1 MGKAA
6 RLFNGT
12 AEQTL
17 YGRVT
22 PTPEQ
27 RQFLQDQW
35 NALADHL
42 KARLPAWGYPITTWL
57 QGSYKYGTLI
67 KPVHKGEEY
76 DVDVGIYFSWDPTQ
90 TDLSPTAQQL
100 RTWVQ
105 HELVEYKKG
114 VEALVE
120 VTFPPKERCSR
131 AIYTQQFHIDTP
143 TYHLNPVTEVRRL
156 ACLSGAWESS
166 DPKLLYK
173 WFRDVVGPD
182 NRELLRRIIR
192 YLKGWAA
199 VAFQDSP
206 NARPSSILLT
216 VTVAEAF
223 SQMWGARPLGI
234 ADDDALIAV
243 VAIIY
248 ERLVQDSR
256 VFNPIDGKE
265 NLNRIPDDSW
275 DSFLTRLAVL
285 NDAAQAADAA
295 EDEAS
300 AALAWEGA
308 FLFLMPLPEADE
320 VEVVELA
327 TNRALMQVPDIEVR
341 VYDRRD
347 GNLLATHLNEVPR
360 VAKDRWLVFE
370 LVQKHVLPDFAD
382 ISWTVRNDGGEADYI
397 GDLGHFRRGINM
409 CAASESTAYL
419 GKHYMDCVIRLNG
432 TIFAVRRVPVH
443 VKPDQQKLLA
453 QAQRSWIKLRTSKG
467 RRR

>member
-1 MGKAA
+1 MGKAI

-22 PTPEQ
+22 PTPDQ

-42 KARLPAWGYPITTWL
+42 KARLPAWGYPISTWL

-67 KPVHKGEEY
+67 KPVHNGEEY
-76 DVDVGIYFSWDPTQ
+76 DVDLGIYFSWDPTK
-90 TDLSPTAQQL
+90 TEFSPTAQQL
-100 RTWVQ
+100 RIWVQ
-105 HELVEYKKG
+105 QELVEYKKG
-114 VEALVE
+114 VKALVE
-120 VTFPPKERCSR
+120 VVNPPKERCSR
-131 AIYTQQFHIDTP
+131 VIYKQQFHIDTP
-143 TYHLNPVTEVRRL
+143 TYHLNPAIDERRL
-156 ACLSGAWESS
+156 ACLSDKWEKS

-182 NRELLRRIIR
+182 NRELLRRLIR

-199 VAFQDSP
+199 VAFEDAP
-206 NARPSSILLT
+206 KARPSSILLT

-223 SQMWGARPLGI
+223 SQMWKTRLLGS

-243 VAIIY
+243 VAILY
-248 ERLVQDSR
+248 ERLVHESR
-256 VFNPIDGKE
+256 VSNPIDGTE
-265 NLNRIPDDSW
+265 NLNRIPPDSW
-275 DSFLTRLAVL
+275 DAFLTRLAVL

-308 FLFLMPLPEADE
+308 FSFLMPLPEADE
-320 VEVVELA
+320 VEIFESG

-347 GNLLATHLNEVPR
+347 GNLLKTHLNEVPS
-360 VAKDRWLVFE
+360 VAKGRWLVFE
-370 LVQKHVLPDFAD
+370 LANKHVLPDFAD
-382 ISWTVRNDGGEADYI
+382 ISWTVRNDGEEADYI

-409 CAASESTAYL
+409 QTASESTAYL

-443 VKPDQQKLLA
+443 IQPEQEKILVQV
-453 QAQRSWIKLRTSKG
+453 QRSWTKLRTRKS

>member
-1 MGKAA
+1 MGKAV

-12 AEQTL
+12 AVQTL

-42 KARLPAWGYPITTWL
+42 KARLPVWGYPITTWI

-76 DVDVGIYFSWDPTQ
+76 DVDIGIYFLWDPKD

-100 RTWVQ
+100 RAWVQ
-105 HELVEYKKG
+105 QELMEYKNG

-120 VTFPPKERCSR
+120 VADPPKERCSR
-131 AIYTQQFHIDTP
+131 AIYKQQFHIDTP
-143 TYHLNPVTEVRRL
+143 TYHLNPSTDARRL
-156 ACLSGAWESS
+156 ACLSGAWENS

-173 WFRDVVGPD
+173 WFRDVVGSD
-182 NRELLRRIIR
+182 NHELLRRLIR

-199 VAFQDSP
+199 IAFEDAP
-206 NARPSSILLT
+206 TARPSSILLT

-223 SQMWGARPLGI
+223 SQMWGARLLGI

-243 VAIIY
+243 VAILY
-248 ERLVQDSR
+248 ERLVNDSR
-256 VFNPIDGKE
+256 VLNPIDRKE

-275 DSFLTRLAVL
+275 DAFLTRLAVL

-300 AALAWEGA
+300 AAFAWEGA

-320 VEVVELA
+320 VEVVEPA

-341 VYDRRD
+341 VYDRPD
-347 GNLLATHLNEVPR
+347 GNLLATHMNEVPN
-360 VAKDRWLVFE
+360 VARDRWLVFE
-370 LVQKHVLPDFAD
+370 LANKHVLPDFAD
-382 ISWTVRNDGGEADYI
+382 ISWTVRNDGEEADYI

-409 CAASESTAYL
+409 QTASEFTAYL

-443 VKPDQQKLLA
+443 IKPDQQKLLA
-453 QAQRSWIKLRTSKG
+453 QAQRSWTKLRTRKS

>member
-6 RLFNGT
+6 RLFNGS

-27 RQFLQDQW
+27 RQFLQDHW

-42 KARLPAWGYPITTWL
+42 KTRLPGWGYPITTWI

-76 DVDVGIYFSWDPTQ
+76 DVDVGVYFSWDPTKV
-90 TDLSPTAQQL
+90 DVSPTAQQL
-100 RTWVQ
+100 RAWVQ

-114 VEALVE
+114 VDALVE
-120 VTFPPKERCSR
+120 VANPPKERCSR
-131 AIYTQQFHIDTP
+131 AIYKQQFHIDTP
-143 TYHLNPVTEVRRL
+143 TYHLNPATDARRL
-156 ACLSGAWESS
+156 ACLSGAWEPS

-182 NRELLRRIIR
+182 NHELLRRLIR

-199 VAFQDSP
+199 VAFDDAP
-206 NARPSSILLT
+206 KARPSSILLT

-223 SQMWGARPLGI
+223 SQMWGARFLGI

-248 ERLVQDSR
+248 ERLANDSR
-256 VFNPIDGKE
+256 VFNPVDKKE
-265 NLNRIPDDSW
+265 DLNRIPDDSREA
-275 DSFLTRLAVL
+275 FLTRLAVL

-300 AALAWEGA
+300 AAFAWEGA

-320 VEVVELA
+320 VEIVEPA

-341 VYDRRD
+341 VYDRED
-347 GNLLATHLNEVPR
+347 GNLLATYLNEVPSVER
-360 VAKDRWLVFE
+360 GRWLVFE
-370 LVQKHVLPDFAD
+370 LANKHVLPDFAD
-382 ISWTVRNDGGEADYI
+382 ISWTVRNDGEEAVHI
-397 GDLGHFRRGINM
+397 GDLGHSRRGINM
-409 CAASESTAYL
+409 HTASESTAYL
-419 GKHYMDCVIRLNG
+419 GKHHMDCVIRLNG
-432 TIFAVRRVPVH
+432 TIFAVRRLPVH
-443 VKPDQQKLLA
+443 IKPNQQKLLA
-453 QAQRSWIKLRTSKG
+453 QAQRSWTKLRTRKS

>member
-1 MGKAA
+1 MGNAA

-22 PTPEQ
+22 PTPEH

-35 NALADHL
+35 NALANHL
-42 KARLPAWGYPITTWL
+42 KARLPGWGYAITTWL

-76 DVDVGIYFSWDPTQ
+76 DVDVGIYFSWDPEK
-90 TDLSPTAQQL
+90 TDISPTAKQL

-105 HELVEYKKG
+105 QELVEYKKG

-120 VTFPPKERCSR
+120 VADPPKERCSR
-131 AIYTQQFHIDTP
+131 AIYKQQFHIDTP
-143 TYHLNPVTEVRRL
+143 TYHLNPVTDARRL
-156 ACLSGAWESS
+156 ACLSGAWENS

-173 WFRDVVGPD
+173 WFRDVVGSD
-182 NRELLRRIIR
+182 NRDLLRRLIR

-199 VAFQDSP
+199 VAFEDAP
-206 NARPSSILLT
+206 KARPSSILLT

-223 SQMWGARPLGI
+223 SQMWGARLLGI

-243 VAIIY
+243 VAILY
-248 ERLVQDSR
+248 ERLANDSR
-256 VFNPIDGKE
+256 VFNPVDGRE
-265 NLNRIPDDSW
+265 NLNRIPDDAW
-275 DSFLTRLAVL
+275 DAFLTRLAVL

-320 VEVVELA
+320 VEVFEPA
-327 TNRALMQVPDIEVR
+327 TNRALMQVPEIVVR
-341 VYDRRD
+341 VYDRPD
-347 GNLLATHLNEVPR
+347 GNLLATHRNEVPS

-370 LVQKHVLPDFAD
+370 LANTHVLPDFAD
-382 ISWTVRNDGGEADYI
+382 ISWTVRNDGEEAVLI
-397 GDLGHFRRGINM
+397 GDLGHFI
-409 CAASESTAYL
+409 
-419 GKHYMDCVIRLNG
+419 DCVIRLNG

-443 VKPDQQKLLA
+443 IMRDQQKLLA
-453 QAQRSWIKLRTSKG
+453 EAQRAWTRLRTRKG